1 MIFTTIIIAQL
12 IALALDNY
20 SQLFLI
26 DQAIFKKNKAMAY
39 IRRDQVSLITRVFIF
54 AVPPLLGVLALDQSI
69 EQLILL
75 LIFSSGLSLMVTIG
89 QWVWF
94 VRQKKI
100 KFTYTLQLNFLL
112 KLIGILAFFFH
123 LFVPFFLNLCAAVF
137 PSHGLWI
144 VQLAPILTVVTAF
157 YVTYYLDP
165 KIAKS
170 IDLNHGWEYG
180 IFELI
185 LYRILGRLLLVIFSG
200 GLFFYYL

>member
-39 IRRDQVSLITRVFIF
+39 IRRDQVTLFTRIFIF
-54 AVPPLLGVLALDQSI
+54 AVPPLLGILALSQSI
-69 EQLILL
+69 FELALL
-75 LIFSSGLSLMVTIG
+75 LFLSSLFGLVITVI
-89 QWVWF
+89 QWLYF
-94 VRQKKI
+94 INQKKI
-100 KFTYTLQLNFLL
+100 NLTYQLNVNILF
-112 KLIGILAFFFH
+112 KLIGIIAFVFH
-123 LFVPFFLNLCAAVF
+123 LFVPFYLNLTAAIF
-137 PSHGLWI
+137 PDHGLWI
-144 VQLAPILTVVTAF
+144 VQLAPILSVVTAF

-170 IDLNHGWEYG
+170 IDLDAGWEYG
-180 IFELI
+180 LFELI
-185 LYRILGRLLLVIFSG
+185 FYRILGRLLLVLFSG

>member
-1 MIFTTIIIAQL
+1 MIFSTIIIAQL
-12 IALALDNY
+12 IAIALDNY

-39 IRRDQVSLITRVFIF
+39 IRRDQVTLFTRIFIF
-54 AVPPLLGVLALDQSI
+54 AIPPLLGILALSQSI
-69 EQLILL
+69 FELAILL
-75 LIFSSGLSLMVTIG
+75 LLSSLLSLFITVL
-89 QWVWF
+89 QWF
-94 VRQKKI
+94 YFAKQKKI
-100 KFTYTLQLNFLL
+100 NFIYKINVAILF
-112 KLIGILAFFFH
+112 KLIGIIAFVFH
-123 LFVPFFLNLCAAVF
+123 LFVPFYLNLSAAIF
-137 PSHGLWI
+137 PNHGLWI
-144 VQLAPILTVVTAF
+144 VQLAPLLSVVTAF